1 MHAYVAGTSMLMTG
15 GAVVLGVV
23 AVRTGWLLPWLRR
36 SRIQRPALWGYGAML
51 TGTGVFLLT
60 AGDSSDA
67 FHSTPVLQEALWFT
81 GVPLIV
87 AGGWFQLLSAR
98 ERLDT

>member
-1 MHAYVAGTSMLMTG
+1 MHGYAAGALMLMTG

-23 AVRTGWLLPWLRR
+23 AVGTGWLLPWPRR

-67 FHSTPVLQEALWFT
+67 FHGTPVLQEALWFT
-81 GVPLIV
+81 GMPLMV
-87 AGGWFQLLSAR
+87 AGGWFPLLSAR
-98 ERLDT
+98 QRLDT